1 MIDVDLS
8 RLDDDEQYDLAIGL
22 LAEVTDRLLDDVRAL
37 DDHAVHAPSLLPGW
51 TRGHVLTHV
60 ARNADALCR
69 LLHWART
76 GEETRMYPSR
86 EGRDAEIEDGAQR
99 SASELEAD
107 VESSAERLLAGLA
120 DLPVDRREVRVR
132 ASSGADFPAREILWM
147 RIREVTYHHVDLD
160 TGVRFADL
168 PASVIARGLPEA
180 VERTGVDPA
189 TSGVRGEH
197 GDLLGWLTGR
207 ENGERLQSSEPLPLP
222 RSWG

>member
-8 RLDDDEQYDLAIGL
+8 RLDDEEQYDRAIGL
-22 LAEVTDRLLDDVRAL
+22 LAEVTDRLLDDVREL
-37 DDHAVHAPSLLPGW
+37 DDGAVHAPSLLPGW

-86 EGRDAEIEDGAQR
+86 EARDAEIEEGAQR

-120 DLPVDRREVRVR
+120 DLPLERREVPVR
-132 ASSGADFPAREILWM
+132 ASRGAEFPAREILWM
-147 RIREVTYHHVDLD
+147 RVREAAYHHVDLD

-168 PASVIARGLPEA
+168 PAPVIARGLPEA

-189 TSGVRGEH
+189 EHDVRGEA
-197 GDLLGWLTGR
+197 GDVLGWLTGR
-207 ENGERLQSSEPLPLP
+207 ESAERLITPGRLPHL
-222 RSWG
+222 SAWG

>member
-8 RLDDDEQYDLAIGL
+8 RLDDDEQYDRAIRL
-22 LAEVTDRLLDDVRAL
+22 LAEVTDRLLDDVREM
-37 DDHAVHAPSLLPGW
+37 DDEAVRRPSLLPGW

-76 GEETRMYPSR
+76 GEETQMYPSR
-86 EGRDAEIEDGAQR
+86 EVRDAEIEDGAQR

-120 DLPVDRREVRVR
+120 DLPVDRREVGVR
-132 ASSGADFPAREILWM
+132 ASRGGDFPAREILWM
-147 RIREVTYHHVDLD
+147 RIREVAYHHVDLD
-160 TGVRFADL
+160 TGLRFADL
-168 PASVIARGLPEA
+168 PAPVVSRGLPEA

-189 TSGVRGEH
+189 ARGVRGEA

-207 ENGERLQSSEPLPLP
+207 EGGERLGTRDRLPSLP
-222 RSWG
+222 SWG